1 MAKFAATDYK
11 ITIQNAAIGTAAV
24 DLTSSI
30 ASVELNFGYDEID
43 VTAFSNPGK
52 VSAQG
57 LITGDIKIDFHQDF
71 AGGTA
76 SLDARLWSL
85 TTATTLATVV
95 ITPTS
100 SSVGTD
106 NPRYTATCRPLQY
119 SPVAS
124 SVGDLATVSVTWPL
138 AANGATSPVVRAVV

>member
-1 MAKFAATDYK
+1 MAKFAATDVK
-11 ITIQNAAIGTAAV
+11 VTINGTDWSQYIAGV
-24 DLTSSI
+24 TLTYSY
-30 ASVELNFGYDEID
+30 AELD

-57 LITGDIKIDFHQDF
+57 LIEGELKLDFHQDF

-76 SLDARLWSL
+76 SLDATLWTL

-100 SSVGTD
+100 ATVGTN
-106 NPRYTATCRPLQY
+106 NPKYTVTCRPLSY
-119 SPVAS
+119 EPLSVGA
-124 SVGDLATVSVTWPL
+124 VGDLATVSVTWPL
-138 AANGATSPVVRAVV
+138 SANGTVSPVVRATA

>member
-1 MAKFAATDYK
+1 MC
-11 ITIQNAAIGTAAV
+11 
-24 DLTSSI
+24 SSHL
-30 ASVELNFGYDEID
+30 ELNFGYDELD

-76 SLDARLWSL
+76 SLDARLWSW
-85 TTATTLATVV
+85 TTATTLSTVV
-95 ITPTS
+95 IKPQGP
-100 SSVGTD
+100 VGSTD
-106 NPRYTATCRPLQY
+106 NPTFQATCRPLQY

-138 AANGATSPVVRAVV
+138 ASNGTAQPVTRGTGA

>member
-11 ITIQNAAIGTAAV
+11 ITITSGTIV
-24 DLTSSI
+24 SI
-30 ASVELNFGYDEID
+30 PDFTDHIAQVELTYGYNELD

-57 LITGDIKIDFHQDF
+57 LIEGELKIDFHQDF

-76 SLDARLWSL
+76 SLDSILWTL
-85 TTATTLATVV
+85 TTANTVATVV

-100 SSVGTD
+100 SAVGSS
-106 NPRYTATCRPLQY
+106 NPKYTCIVRPLQY
-119 SPVAS
+119 SPFSS

-138 AANGATSPVVRAVV
+138 NANGTVVPVVRAVV